1 MSVLGQEF
9 DPSLVKRQCMAK
21 EADMFH
27 PVDRPREHLVAYN
40 PDGRD
45 SIPKSLI
52 VSVQGSI
59 KAEYILHTRHQRNA
73 LVHLCMRRP
82 A

>member
-1 MSVLGQEF
+1 
-9 DPSLVKRQCMAK
+9 MAE

-27 PVDRPREHLVAYN
+27 PVDGPRELLVSACN

-45 SIPKSLI
+45 RIPKTLI
-52 VSVQGSI
+52 VSVQGSR
-59 KAEYILHTRHQRNA
+59 KEKYVLHTRHQRNE
-73 LVHLCMRRP
+73 LVHLCMRRS